1 MQQWPSPAVPRAATA
16 PKRSGTARLAAP
28 AARTRLTT
36 EARRQQLID
45 TASRVFAE
53 RGFRGTTT
61 REIAAAAGVTEAVIF
76 QHFPDK
82 DSLYAAILEQKASN
96 PDADAWFREMNAAS
110 AAAEDVRLLRT
121 LYTGLLEQHE
131 RDPGY
136 LRLTLFSA
144 LEHHPLAAGRHAFG
158 TRLYR
163 LLEHHI
169 KSAQR
174 AGRFRCGPCAVL
186 VRAVLAIP
194 VYHVLQLRVLQAP
207 WPAVER
213 AQIIDEGVRFALG
226 GLLAG
231 VAPQEVQS

>member
-1 MQQWPSPAVPRAATA
+1 MQQWPAPISGPLPPAKTTAAARRVRSA
-16 PKRSGTARLAAP
+16 P
-28 AARTRLTT
+28 RTRLTT

-61 REIAAAAGVTEAVIF
+61 REIAGAAGVTEAVIF

-82 DSLYAAILEQKASN
+82 DSLYAAILAQKAAD
-96 PDADAWFREMNAAS
+96 PDAEAWFGELHAAS
-110 AAAEDVRLLRT
+110 AAGDDVLLLRR

-163 LLEHHI
+163 LLDRHI
-169 KSAQR
+169 RAAQR
-174 AGRFRCGPCAVL
+174 AGRFRQGSSAVL

-213 AQIIDEGVRFALG
+213 TQIIDEGVRFALG

-231 VAPQEVQS
+231 AAPREVHS